1 MNDATRDAVAARLRK
16 RILRGLASGSLVPGR
31 RLPSAR
37 EAGAEF
43 HADHR
48 VVLAAYRQLAR
59 EGLVEMRE
67 RSGIYVARGGAALLP
82 TPGVEWLIDVFL
94 QGLTREVPVVQ
105 LQSWVQRSIE
115 SRRLHA
121 IVIEGSRDTIAA
133 MSRELSEDYA
143 FEVTGLN
150 AADLVSLTRGASEAV
165 GGADLLVTTKEF
177 ARPVRAIAK
186 RSGVNVVVAQVG
198 PDLLGG
204 DWRTLL
210 QKPLYLLVSDESS
223 VATAERNFA
232 SVPEAATNLRV
243 MLVGR
248 DDVASI
254 PPEAAVYITRGAAEV
269 LGNAPV
275 GGRPL
280 PRARLFSWKTARELI
295 GYIVHAN
302 LAEWA
307 RTRGNGSLRGG
318 NA

>member
-1 MNDATRDAVAARLRK
+1 MAARLRK
-16 RILRGLASGSLVPGR
+16 RILRGLASGSLTPGR

-37 EAGAEF
+37 EAGADF
-43 HADHR
+43 HADYR

-59 EGLVEMRE
+59 EGLVELRE

-105 LQSWVQRSIE
+105 LRSWIQRSIE
-115 SRRLHA
+115 SRQLHA
-121 IVIEGSRDTIAA
+121 IVIEGSRDSIAA
-133 MSRELSEDYA
+133 MSLELREDYA

-150 AADLVSLTRGASEAV
+150 AADLAASRPDASEAIAR
-165 GGADLLVTTKEF
+165 ADLLVTTKEF
-177 ARPVRAIAK
+177 TRPVRAIGK
-186 RSGVNVVVAQVG
+186 RAGVSVVVAQVG

-210 QKPLYLLVSDESS
+210 QKPLYFLVSDASS

-232 SVPEAATNLRV
+232 SVAEAATNLHV

-295 GYIVHAN
+295 GYIVSAN
-302 LAEWA
+302 LAAWG
-307 RTRGNGSLRGG
+307 RTMVNGSGAGG